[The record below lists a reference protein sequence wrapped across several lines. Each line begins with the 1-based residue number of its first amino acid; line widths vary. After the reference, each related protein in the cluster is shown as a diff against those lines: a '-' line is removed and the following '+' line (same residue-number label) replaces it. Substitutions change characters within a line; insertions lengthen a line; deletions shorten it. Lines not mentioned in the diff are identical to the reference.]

1 MIRQASL
8 TRLTR
13 RCLGGSALA
22 ILPTAAMASA
32 TPPVTVPA
40 PGALGLIAA
49 GGVALGYAVYR
60 NRHK

>member
-1 MIRQASL
+1 MTNNAPLTSL
-8 TRLTR
+8 AR
-13 RCLGGSALA
+13 RCLGSAVLA
-22 ILPTAAMASA
+22 SLPTAALASTA
-32 TPPVTVPA
+32 PPVTVPA